1 MLSRL
6 INAEAMLGDDF
17 MKEVRAVRAM
27 CGMWGACKGGKRGGD
42 VQVEGPREAGE
53 GTAHT
58 GMCLTW
64 RLGSHSESSGQTENI
79 SR

>member
-6 INAEAMLGDDF
+6 INAEAILGDDF

-27 CGMWGACKGGKRGGD
+27 CGMWGACTGEKTGGGI
-42 VQVEGPREAGE
+42 QVEVPREAGE

-64 RLGSHSESSGQTENI
+64 RLGRRSEISGQTENI